1 MKDLTKEGKTSNL
14 DMPLEFPDQ
23 FKLKLVPSTSQKVKT
38 IQSAANVSR
47 ASTNSLLSLERQES
61 EHDVAQ

>member
-1 MKDLTKEGKTSNL
+1 
-14 DMPLEFPDQ
+14 MPLEFPDQ

-38 IQSAANVSR
+38 IQSAANVGS
-47 ASTNSLLSLERQES
+47 ASINSLLSLERQES

>member
-1 MKDLTKEGKTSNL
+1 
-14 DMPLEFPDQ
+14 MPVEFPDQ
-23 FKLKLVPSTSQKVKT
+23 FKLKFVSSTSQKVKT
-38 IQSAANVSR
+38 IQSAANVGS